1 MITREQIVMAVC
13 EVCDVRSWE
22 IYGPSKEPD
31 ICLARYMLGYLMRD
45 LLNLSSVK
53 IGKALERDHSTVL
66 YWFKKFDQMLDNENE
81 IRSMYENALI
91 RLSLEY
97 REAA

>member
-1 MITREQIVMAVC
+1 MITKEQIVSVVC

-45 LLNLSSVK
+45 LLNLSSVR
-53 IGKALERDHSTVL
+53 IGKVLERDHATVL
-66 YWFKKFDQMLDNENE
+66 YWFKRFDAMLDTEEE
-81 IRSMYENALI
+81 IRRLYADAI
-91 RLSLEY
+91 TRLSLDY
-97 REAA
+97 RKAA